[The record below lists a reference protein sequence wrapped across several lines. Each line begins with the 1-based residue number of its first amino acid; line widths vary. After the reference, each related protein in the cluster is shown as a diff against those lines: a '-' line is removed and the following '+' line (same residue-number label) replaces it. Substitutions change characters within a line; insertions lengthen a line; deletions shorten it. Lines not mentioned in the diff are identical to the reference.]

1 MTPIQLAR
9 LFALALAFAWGLFA
23 APAFGAGMPAPR
35 PHVVVEAPQLRLS
48 DLFDNAGAAGL
59 RVIAAAPAPGQRYL
73 IEARDL
79 ARIARAHGL
88 AWRPHSPA
96 EQSIVERPGIPI
108 PRTAF
113 EDALRA
119 ALAGFGAEAEDEV
132 EFAAPAA
139 TFAPVGAAPRIM
151 ATEPA
156 LDPAS
161 RRFVATL
168 LVSAEGMPAIRQ
180 RISGRLHATIM
191 VPAAAHRLSMGH
203 VVGTADLRPVR
214 IRAARMEAGLVTDP
228 QAVIGLAL
236 RRPLAAGALFVE
248 RDLRRPVLVPRGG
261 PVTMILQS
269 EHLSIAAAGRALEDG
284 GIGDRIR
291 VANSTSRTEV
301 EAVVIGPG
309 RVRVAMPAAD
319 GAPSLP
325 PTPRSAMR
333 AGTLRQAEATR

>member
-1 MTPIQLAR
+1 M
-9 LFALALAFAWGLFA
+9 
-23 APAFGAGMPAPR
+23 
-35 PHVVVEAPQLRLS
+35 VVEAPQLRLS
-48 DLFDNAGAAGL
+48 DLFENAGAAGL
-59 RVIAAAPAPGQRYL
+59 RVVAAAPAPGQRYL

-88 AWRPHSPA
+88 AWRPASTA
-96 EQSIVERPGIPI
+96 EQSIIERPGIPI

-113 EDALRA
+113 EEALRA
-119 ALAGFGAEAEDEV
+119 ALAGMGAETEDEV

-139 TFAPVGAAPRIM
+139 AFAPVGAAPRIT

-156 LDPAS
+156 FDPAS

-168 LVSAEGMPAIRQ
+168 LVSADGMPAIRQ
-180 RISGRLHATIM
+180 RVSGRLHATIM
-191 VPAAAHRLSMGH
+191 VPAAAHRLAMGH

-214 IRAARMEAGLVTDP
+214 IRTARIEPGLVTDP

-261 PVTMILQS
+261 SVTMILQS
-269 EHLSIAAAGRALEDG
+269 EHLSIAATGRALEDG
-284 GIGDRIR
+284 GLGDRIR

-301 EAVVIGPG
+301 EGVVIGPD
-309 RVRVAMPAAD
+309 RVRVAMPGSD
-319 GAPSLP
+319 GAPALP
-325 PTPRSAMR
+325 PTPRTAAH
-333 AGTLRQAEATR
+333 AGALRQAEVLR